1 MDEVFWRRSTRSGN
15 HGNCVEVAV
24 GAGETAV
31 RDSKVPDGGQLRVPS
46 RQWAAFLSRVKAGR
60 CEN

>member
-1 MDEVFWRRSTRSGN
+1 MDEVCWRRSKYTGN

-24 GAGETAV
+24 AAGETAV
-31 RDSKVPDGGQLRVPS
+31 RDSKAPHSGHLRVAS

-60 CEN
+60 CDT